1 MDTSG
6 SDDDLIAEGMHLQ
19 ARTKTF
25 LARLKLRLRKRKPEE
40 PSAEDTQ
47 QKKPRESQE
56 EIKLALTA
64 AGFGEDVKTV
74 IRCLKERNVNRVAL
88 ITKLWEVDKNEEDI
102 SVLPSLPD
110 FSHYERARVSS
121 LLLGRLE
128 RETEGT
134 EIAAALAVCNLVT
147 SYDHGPATTSLID
160 GGLIALLVKIVS
172 SHRDQADVVE
182 RGLFVVAD
190 MADCSSNVYH
200 KVAFVVAFAHP
211 RSSFSCFSS
220 DGKEQLIEL
229 GIVLVL
235 EKILESYTNNHD
247 VTWAACTACYCLALM
262 GKTKAE

>member
-110 FSHYERARVSS
+110 RRRIDSS
-121 LLLGRLE
+121 IGEDRQ
-128 RETEGT
+128 
-134 EIAAALAVCNLVT
+134 LASRT
-147 SYDHGPATTSLID
+147 SGCSRKGFI
-160 GGLIALLVKIVS
+160 
-172 SHRDQADVVE
+172 
-182 RGLFVVAD
+182 RG
-190 MADCSSNVYH
+190 C
-200 KVAFVVAFAHP
+200 
-211 RSSFSCFSS
+211 
-220 DGKEQLIEL
+220 
-229 GIVLVL
+229 
-235 EKILESYTNNHD
+235 
-247 VTWAACTACYCLALM
+247 
-262 GKTKAE
+262 